1 MKRFVLRAGRSPAC
15 KPLGATLLDERCTF
29 AKEEK

>member
-15 KPLGATLLDERCTF
+15 KPLYAILDDQHHYKQTD
-29 AKEEK
+29 K